1 MLSEGHLE
9 DLRNH
14 YNDGY
19 AIGRNDGYLEGRAK
33 ERTRIETII
42 NLDLLVSQEVKDR
55 LFDLINGGRRD
66 DNQS

>member
-9 DLRNH
+9 DVRNH
-14 YNDGY
+14 YEDGYKIGKNDGF
-19 AIGRNDGYLEGRAK
+19 LEGRAK
-33 ERTRIETII
+33 ERHRIETII
-42 NLDLLVSQEVKDR
+42 SLDLLVAQEVKNR